1 MDNKLYDR
9 LSIINVK
16 NKLKLSESYCKG
28 NNIYVNCPFCKNED
42 EKGANL
48 RLNVRSNSYYCNCC
62 GMNGYAVGLYAK
74 LNYIT
79 NRKAFEKLINEKADM
94 TTKLKGVEN
103 AIRRSD
109 ADISTVYE
117 YLLKMLGLNKKHCKI
132 LLQMGFSKEE
142 ILKSSFRSIP
152 QYENEKIRLCNRL
165 IKCGFELSGVPGFFL
180 NKQMKWTFKSHKGFF
195 IPVIYNGY
203 IKGLRIHLEEKYRL
217 NTTDIWFSSGNEY
230 QGTCAKNSIMIF
242 MPKNEKTIIKKDIVI
257 ASEILIGYRLF
268 ERDNKITIAI
278 PNKINKKQGQ
288 SILNNID
295 ISNADIYI
303 DKHTISCDYKS
314 LYQNLLNY
322 IDEEKQNIKFVFDYK
337 DLLKK

>member
-16 NKLKLSESYCKG
+16 NKLNLIESYCNG
-28 NNIYVNCPFCKNED
+28 NNIYVNCPFCSNED
-42 EKGANL
+42 EKNANL
-48 RLNVRSNSYYCNCC
+48 KLNVRNNSYYCNCC
-62 GMNGYAVGLYAK
+62 GMSGYAVGLYAK

-79 NRKAFEKLINEKADM
+79 NRKAFEKLINQEADM
-94 TTKLKGVEN
+94 TTNFKNVEN

-109 ADISTVYE
+109 EDISIVYE
-117 YLLKMLGLNKKHCKI
+117 YLLKMIGLNKKHCRI
-132 LLQMGFSKEE
+132 LLQMGFSKET

-165 IKCGFELSGVPGFFL
+165 IKCGFDLSGVPGFFL

-203 IKGLRIHLEEKYRL
+203 IKGLRIHLEENYKL
-217 NTTDIWFSSGNEY
+217 DTTDIWFSSGNEY
-230 QGTCAKNSIMIF
+230 QGTSAKNSIMIF
-242 MPKNEKTIIKKDIVI
+242 MPKTDQISTKNNIVI
-257 ASEILIGYRLF
+257 ASEILIGHRLF

-278 PNKINKKQGQ
+278 PNKINKKQAQ
-288 SILNNID
+288 LILNNIN

-314 LYQNLLNY
+314 LYHNLLKY
-322 IDEEKQNIKFVFDYK
+322 IDEEKQNIKFILDYK
-337 DLLKK
+337 DL